1 MEPCGDETGERIQ
14 RMVALPNSITAV
26 QQGFHHVFRRGKSV
40 VGLDLGSQVVKAVE
54 ITLEGPEPVITGFA
68 RVEIPPG
75 GDKGAALAELFKR
88 GRFRSKHVVTSVA
101 GQSVVVRYVQ
111 MPKMNEAELKQAIR
125 IEADRYVPFE
135 LDDVVL
141 DCQPLK
147 RASHRSNE
155 SETPSKDA
163 GDNMTVLLV
172 ACRQPLIEEQL
183 KLLSSQSL
191 QPLAVDVD
199 VFALANA
206 WELCGLPD
214 EALDQAQG
222 EASPEALT
230 GAGGDERAIA
240 LVDIGASRTSI
251 NVLCNGETCFSREIG
266 IGGHDMTQA
275 VARKL
280 GLEVFEAEAIK
291 RAGEDKEAEVAR
303 AIQPV
308 LEDLVNEI
316 SLSLDYVENHEG
328 VRVEEVLLSGGGV
341 LAPGAVTY
349 VEQATGRAARTW
361 NPLEGLRVADDR
373 VDVEELEAWAPSL
386 VVAVGLASRVR
397 AA

>member
-1 MEPCGDETGERIQ
+1 M
-14 RMVALPNSITAV
+14 
-26 QQGFHHVFRRGKSV
+26 FRRGKSV

-75 GDKGAALAELFKR
+75 GDKAAAVAELFKR

-111 MPKMNEAELKQAIR
+111 MPKMSEQELKQAIR

-147 RASHRSNE
+147 RSSQRSNDGE
-155 SETPSKDA
+155 SAKES

-172 ACRQPLIEEQL
+172 ACRQPLVDEQL
-183 KLLSSQSL
+183 KLLHGQNL
-191 QPLAVDVD
+191 TPIAIDVD

-206 WELCGLPD
+206 WELCGLPED
-214 EALDQAQG
+214 ALDEPLTEKSA
-222 EASPEALT
+222 EEKAS
-230 GAGGDERAIA
+230 GDERAIA

-291 RAGEDKEAEVAR
+291 RAGEDKEADVAR

-349 VEQATGRAARTW
+349 VEQATGRTARTW